1 MVFIC
6 AYNFCFHPLSELEI
20 NIPVMEN
27 IIFELNNV
35 FFSYLGKYP
44 ALCGINVRIHDG
56 EKIVLLGAN
65 GSGKS
70 TFLQMLDGLIFSDKG
85 TVIAFGKE
93 LSEKM
98 FNEQEFSRFFRSKV
112 GLVFQNPDIQLFCP
126 TAREDIIFGPLQLGI
141 SESETKKR
149 LDKVVSVLQ
158 IEGLLDRPPHQL
170 SIGEKRKVAIASV
183 LAIEPDVLLLD
194 EPTAGLDPATTRQ
207 IIDWLIEANN
217 AGRTIVTATHDL
229 HIVEEIADYVYV
241 FNQQKRLI
249 RTEKPAQLLTDTQ
262 FLEENNLLHVH
273 SHRHQGALHKHLH
286 QHLEHHH

>member
-1 MVFIC
+1 
-6 AYNFCFHPLSELEI
+6 
-20 NIPVMEN
+20 MEN

-44 ALCGINVRIHDG
+44 ALCGINARIHVG

-70 TFLQMLDGLIFSDKG
+70 TFLQMLDGLIFSDNG
-85 TVIAFGKE
+85 TVTAFGKE

-262 FLEENNLLHVH
+262 FLEENNLLHIH